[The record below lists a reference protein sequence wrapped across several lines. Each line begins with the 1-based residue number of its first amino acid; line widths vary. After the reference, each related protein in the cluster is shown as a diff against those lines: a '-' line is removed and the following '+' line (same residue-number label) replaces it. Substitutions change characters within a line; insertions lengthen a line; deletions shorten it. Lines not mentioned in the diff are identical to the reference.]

1 MPRAKTFREAS
12 KEKERQFEENMTK
25 MTGDQLKPA
34 FSFSSLF
41 KSPADY
47 LKSLKQRAESIVFN
61 ESDSKSTSGRALHQK
76 TARSQL
82 RISHDDQIAYRADAS
97 LISNYTNDL
106 VHFIKSLPADMQQQ
120 APADLNNYNERV
132 QKYLKNTMNL
142 VNQVTEKQVSA
153 RSPETHQN
161 SLIYDFLDTVNPR
174 TAPAFTADVGEATAE
189 PMTDDIAETLNQFSS
204 ADSSD
209 VRLSDA
215 ITAANQM
222 ANQNNQPSPNSS
234 PFVDT
239 PLNFDYQQV
248 EPSGEPST
256 SNTTPNS
263 LFNFDY
269 GVPNEQP
276 SVPTTDTEPAP
287 QNVASGN
294 AANQNLFGFDYG
306 QSDAQSNINQS
317 ANLEP
322 MSDPT
327 MFVAD
332 PEPVKEAVTI
342 EEDYKTNEVSVDQPA
357 QRTVNE
363 QTFEAPQFEN
373 MGVDPSEGIRAIN
386 HTRNVFAPTV
396 QDGAHVENHKVER
409 IVKEPKAPKKKG
421 LELEF
426 D

>member
-61 ESDSKSTSGRALHQK
+61 ESDSKSTNGRVTHQK

-82 RISHDDQIAYRADAS
+82 RISRDDQIAYRADAS

-161 SLIYDFLDTVNPR
+161 SLIYEFLDTVNPR
-174 TAPAFTADVGEATAE
+174 TTPTFTTEDGATIE
-189 PMTDDIAETLNQFSS
+189 PMTDDIEETLNQLNPSGS
-204 ADSSD
+204 PD
-209 VRLSDA
+209 VKLSEFL
-215 ITAANQM
+215 TATNPT
-222 ANQNNQPSPNSS
+222 ANQNEQQSPEQS
-234 PFVDT
+234 PFT
-239 PLNFDYQQV
+239 NAPLNFDYQQV
-248 EPSGEPST
+248 EPSGESSV
-256 SNTTPNS
+256 SNTASNS

-276 SVPTTDTEPAP
+276 SVPTIDTEFTP

-294 AANQNLFGFDYG
+294 ATHQNLFGFDYG
-306 QSDAQSNINQS
+306 QSAAQPNVTQS
-317 ANLEP
+317 ANLES

-327 MFVAD
+327 TFVTD
-332 PEPVKEAVTI
+332 PEPVEESITI

-363 QTFEAPQFEN
+363 QAFEAPQFEN
-373 MGVDPSEGIRAIN
+373 IGVDPSDGIRATN
-386 HTRNVFAPTV
+386 HTRNVSAPTA

>member
-41 KSPADY
+41 KSPTDY

-61 ESDSKSTSGRALHQK
+61 ESDSKSTNGRATHQK

-82 RISHDDQIAYRADAS
+82 RISRDDQIAYRADAS

-161 SLIYDFLDTVNPR
+161 SLIYEFLDTVNPR
-174 TAPAFTADVGEATAE
+174 TTPTFTAEDGATIE
-189 PMTDDIAETLNQFSS
+189 PMTDDIEETLNQFNPTG
-204 ADSSD
+204 SSD
-209 VRLSDA
+209 VKLSEF
-215 ITAANQM
+215 ITAT
-222 ANQNNQPSPNSS
+222 SPVTTQTEQLSPEQS
-234 PFVDT
+234 PFTDT

-248 EPSGEPST
+248 EPSVEPST
-256 SNTTPNS
+256 SNTASNS

-276 SVPTTDTEPAP
+276 SVPTIDTEFAP

-306 QSDAQSNINQS
+306 QSAAQPNVTQS
-317 ANLEP
+317 DNLEP

-327 MFVAD
+327 TFVAD
-332 PEPVKEAVTI
+332 PEPVEESITI

-373 MGVDPSEGIRAIN
+373 IGVDPSEGIRATN
-386 HTRNVFAPTV
+386 HTRNVSAPTV

>member
-61 ESDSKSTSGRALHQK
+61 ESDSKSTIGRATHQK
-76 TARSQL
+76 TARSL
-82 RISHDDQIAYRADAS
+82 IRISRDDQIAYRADAS

-174 TAPAFTADVGEATAE
+174 TTPTFTADNGVIIE
-189 PMTDDIAETLNQFSS
+189 PMTDDIEETLNQLNS
-204 ADSSD
+204 AGSSD
-209 VRLSDA
+209 VKLSEFL
-215 ITAANQM
+215 TATNPSVNQSE
-222 ANQNNQPSPNSS
+222 QQSPEQS
-234 PFVDT
+234 PFADT

-248 EPSGEPST
+248 EPSGEPSV
-256 SNTTPNS
+256 SNTASNS

-276 SVPTTDTEPAP
+276 SVPTIDTEFAP

-294 AANQNLFGFDYG
+294 AAHQNLFGFDYG
-306 QSDAQSNINQS
+306 QSDTQPNINQS
-317 ANLEP
+317 ANPESI
-322 MSDPT
+322 SDPT
-327 MFVAD
+327 TFVAD
-332 PEPVKEAVTI
+332 PEPVEEAVTI

-373 MGVDPSEGIRAIN
+373 IGVDPSDGIRATN
-386 HTRNVFAPTV
+386 HTRNVAAPTA

>member
-1 MPRAKTFREAS
+1 
-12 KEKERQFEENMTK
+12 
-25 MTGDQLKPA
+25 
-34 FSFSSLF
+34 
-41 KSPADY
+41 
-47 LKSLKQRAESIVFN
+47 
-61 ESDSKSTSGRALHQK
+61 
-76 TARSQL
+76 
-82 RISHDDQIAYRADAS
+82 
-97 LISNYTNDL
+97 
-106 VHFIKSLPADMQQQ
+106 MQQQ
-120 APADLNNYNERV
+120 APADLNTYNERV

-174 TAPAFTADVGEATAE
+174 TTPTFMADGGATIE
-189 PMTDDIAETLNQFSS
+189 PMTDDIEETLNQLNPTG
-204 ADSSD
+204 SSD
-209 VRLSDA
+209 VKLSEFV
-215 ITAANQM
+215 TATNPSVNQSE
-222 ANQNNQPSPNSS
+222 QQSPEQS
-234 PFVDT
+234 PFADT

-248 EPSGEPST
+248 EPSGEPSV
-256 SNTTPNS
+256 SNTAPNS

-276 SVPTTDTEPAP
+276 SVPTIDTEFAP

-306 QSDAQSNINQS
+306 QSSTQPNINQA
-317 ANLEP
+317 ANSDP

-327 MFVAD
+327 TVVVD
-332 PEPVKEAVTI
+332 LEPVEEAVTI

-373 MGVDPSEGIRAIN
+373 IGVDPSEGIRATN
-386 HTRNVFAPTV
+386 HTRNVAAPTA